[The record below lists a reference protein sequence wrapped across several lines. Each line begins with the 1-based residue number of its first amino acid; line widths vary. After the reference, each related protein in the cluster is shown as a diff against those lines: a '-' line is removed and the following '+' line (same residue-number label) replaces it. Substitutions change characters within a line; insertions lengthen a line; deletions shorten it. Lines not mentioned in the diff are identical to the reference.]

1 MSGYQGPTQGPP
13 DPAPQNQGQGIP
25 QNYPTQQYQVPGYAD
40 QGGNQGQQGYQA
52 QDQGYQAQQGGYQ
65 AQQGGYQA
73 QQGYQP
79 QGYQD
84 QGYQQGYPGQGYQ
97 NPTAQFAPPRQR
109 RRGRRALITI
119 VVILVVL
126 VAGDFAA
133 KAVAESVFASKLA
146 QQAHLS
152 NKPSVDIEGFP
163 FLTQIATRNIHE
175 VKITDS
181 NLREGPLTVS
191 SVDIVASGIHLNS
204 YAFNSGTVNT
214 VQGTIVI
221 GFGSLDNVLNKEVPG
236 LGSALGSGGL
246 HVHQSGPNEITASLN
261 LLVTSASAT
270 WRIVKVSGTQVDLTL
285 VRSSGLGSLLGNM
298 QTVPLHLPKLPLKVT
313 IDNISVTPNGIVA
326 TVTGTGLKFSQ

>member
-1 MSGYQGPTQGPP
+1 MSGYQGPTQGLP

-40 QGGNQGQQGYQA
+40 QGGQQGQQGYQA
-52 QDQGYQAQQGGYQ
+52 APGGQAQNQGQ
-65 AQQGGYQA
+65 A
-73 QQGYQP
+73 
-79 QGYQD
+79 QD
-84 QGYQQGYPGQGYQ
+84 QGYQQQGYPGQGYQQGYQ

-133 KAVAESVFASKLA
+133 KAVAQSVFASKLQ

-163 FLTQIATRNIHE
+163 FLTQIATKDIHK

-191 SVDIVASGIHLNS
+191 SVNIVASGIHLNS
-204 YAFNSGTVNT
+204 YAFNSGTVNS

-221 GFGSLDNVLNKEVPG
+221 GFGSLSQVLNKEVPG

-246 HVHQSGPNEITASLN
+246 HVHQAGPNEITASIN

-270 WRIVKVSGTQVDLTL
+270 WRIVRVSGTQVDLTL
-285 VRSSGLGSLLGNM
+285 VRSSGLGSLLGSNM

-326 TVTGTGLKFSQ
+326 TLTGTGLKFSQ